1 MRKDNEQLSEI
12 LQHEYNKKTGYFTHT
27 EVPEDAIFE
36 IDGYELKI
44 KYSANLVSESLNN
57 YDSFEGWMMIC
68 RRWGVFDKIIFDW
81 HEAADIQDKNYQE
94 FLYRVHEFA
103 KVFTGW
109 FEVSKDGKKYL
120 EQLQTGIYVCDKRIL
135 ESIIDITWYFETGKK
150 IQIDV
155 PDQWQ
160 IHFEHGIVQI
170 KAEIQDYGI
179 ENALDETENEIYT
192 PWQLLIN
199 RWAYLPTSP
208 KSSQQELS
216 AWSLMPANVKDLIK
230 VGFTERNFPFPA
242 EY

>member
-12 LQHEYNKKTGYFTHT
+12 LQHEYTKKTGYYTHT
-27 EVPEDAIFE
+27 EVPEEATFE

-44 KYSANLVSESLNN
+44 KYPSEMTSELLNN
-57 YDSFEGWMMIC
+57 YDSFEGWIMVC

-81 HEAADIQDKNYQE
+81 NVPEDTQTKVYQE
-94 FLYRVHEFA
+94 FLYRVSHFS

-109 FEVSKDGKKYL
+109 FELSKDGQKHLNVLKAD
-120 EQLQTGIYVCDKRIL
+120 IYVCDKRIL
-135 ESIIDITWYFETGKK
+135 ESIIEIAWYFETGHKTK
-150 IQIDV
+150 IDI

-160 IHFEHGIVQI
+160 IHFEHGVVQI
-170 KAEIQDYGI
+170 KAEIEDYGI
-179 ENALDETENEIYT
+179 QNALDQEDNQIYS

-208 KSSQQELS
+208 KSIQQNLPVWD
-216 AWSLMPANVKDLIK
+216 AMTPDVKELIK